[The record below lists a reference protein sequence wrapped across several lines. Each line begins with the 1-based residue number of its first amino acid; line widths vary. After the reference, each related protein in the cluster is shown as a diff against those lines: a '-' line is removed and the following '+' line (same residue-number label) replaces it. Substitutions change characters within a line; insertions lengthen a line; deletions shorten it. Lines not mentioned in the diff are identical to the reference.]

1 MSIYLIYGVIPG
13 VRGQYWSKKYGWT
26 GLVQA
31 DQFTEADKETVRL
44 PYGGIWLR
52 YLP

>member
-1 MSIYLIYGVIPG
+1 MIYLIYGVAPG
-13 VRGQYWSKKYGWT
+13 VRGQYWSAKYGWT

-31 DQFTEADKETVRL
+31 DQFTEADKAIVGL